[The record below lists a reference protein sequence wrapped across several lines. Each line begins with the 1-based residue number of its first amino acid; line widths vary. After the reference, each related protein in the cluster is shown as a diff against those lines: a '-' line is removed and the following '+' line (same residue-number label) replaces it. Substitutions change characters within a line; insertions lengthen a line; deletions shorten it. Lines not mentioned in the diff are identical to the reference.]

1 MARFT
6 RTVAREPATY
16 SAGARLPHDML
27 GFPRCT
33 FHKDCGAG
41 TGDVLCGN
49 LVPARKVWIPALHV
63 SQRLWCGSRRHIVWE
78 PGSGATC
85 WEAAAKLKEQKRK
98 KAYHKTP
105 GGIKAAAAGKKKQ
118 GVQGPAQ
125 LQQPDHSTAAPG
137 ECKPKAKKQKTRI
150 HLNFN
155 CPVFFFH
162 RGLPISY
169 KVFECHFVVGP
180 GEAFTKHWLG
190 W

>member
-1 MARFT
+1 M
-6 RTVAREPATY
+6 AREPATY

-41 TGDVLCGN
+41 TGDMLCGN
-49 LVPARKVWIPALHV
+49 LVPARQVWIPALHV

-105 GGIKAAAAGKKKQ
+105 GGIKAAAAAGKNKNKESKGQ
-118 GVQGPAQ
+118 HSSSNQTT
-125 LQQPDHSTAAPG
+125 LQQHLYLDT
-137 ECKPKAKKQKTRI
+137 KKVKKRRLKQQK
-150 HLNFN
+150 
-155 CPVFFFH
+155 
-162 RGLPISY
+162 
-169 KVFECHFVVGP
+169 
-180 GEAFTKHWLG
+180 
-190 W
+190 